1 MSQGPS
7 LLETLT
13 NAATT
18 SEHRECVQGKEVAY
32 GAKQL
37 EPQYADAEFVPES
50 GKSEPGSSGTKC
62 KLESGHTGDALG

>member
-1 MSQGPS
+1 MKI
-7 LLETLT
+7 
-13 NAATT
+13 
-18 SEHRECVQGKEVAY
+18 REECNN

-62 KLESGHTGDALG
+62 KLESGHTGDEIGIGKLKFIYR